1 MIVGRIP
8 KAIYSLLRS
17 RNLAI
22 ILLVTITLLSALGT
36 IVPQYSRAGEA
47 HVATWN
53 EAHPFI
59 SAINQYYD
67 LNNIYDSWQFLII
80 LALLGVNT
88 FFCSLPRI
96 KASINRVY
104 GQVKFA
110 DVDFIIK
117 LKTHR
122 SVVLKRSGSK
132 TISDIQETLNRKGY
146 ITTQQGNRIFA
157 EKNRYGSLSSPIF
170 HLSLVVILLST
181 FYGGAMQMHGV
192 AQIIDGQDF
201 TEAHS
206 NYIHI
211 KEGPFFGEQHQYFN
225 LHLTK
230 FHPSYELNGKW
241 RGFAA
246 DVLLSKNGQVI
257 KEDTIYVNHPLRYKG
272 FSIDRN
278 EYGFAPLF
286 VLRSD
291 DSISGSYI
299 MTSYT
304 DDHQYTASFN
314 IADTGLMAD
323 VVLYPDAIV
332 GDEIV
337 SISDFPNNPMVHLN
351 ITQNGE
357 LIYVGP
363 MRLNE
368 SIKFDIGST
377 EMSLEFN
384 DLEYWASFFIHRD
397 ASIPILYFALLTC
410 LLSLTAALFYVP
422 RRMWV
427 EMVDN
432 GNDTTG
438 TAGSTGITIH
448 IGGKADK
455 KILSFKDDFLEIC
468 NEIGGAEHARH

>member
-1 MIVGRIP
+1 MTAGRIP

-17 RNLAI
+17 RKLAI
-22 ILLVTITLLSALGT
+22 VLLVTITLLSAFGT
-36 IVPQYSRAGEA
+36 LIPQQSRAGDA
-47 HVATWN
+47 YVAMWN
-53 EAHPFI
+53 EDHPLV

-67 LNNIYDSWQFLII
+67 LNNIYDSWQFLTI

-96 KASINRVY
+96 KTSLNRVY
-104 GQVKFA
+104 GQVRFT
-110 DVDFIIK
+110 DSDFILK
-117 LKTHR
+117 LKNHH
-122 SVVLKRSGSK
+122 SIVVKRSATK
-132 TISDIQETLNRKGY
+132 TISDLQKILNRKGY
-146 ITTQQGNRIFA
+146 ITTQQGNQIFA

-211 KEGPFFGEQHQYFN
+211 KEGPFFGEQHKYFN
-225 LHLTK
+225 IHLTK

-246 DVLLSKNGQVI
+246 DVLLSENGQVI
-257 KEDTIYVNHPLRYKG
+257 KEDTIYVNNPLRYKG

-286 VLRSD
+286 VLRSN

-299 MTSYT
+299 IASYT

-314 IADTGLMAD
+314 IADTGILAD

-332 GDEIV
+332 GDEII
-337 SISDFPNNPMVHLN
+337 SISDFPNNPLAYLN
-351 ITQNGE
+351 LSKNGE
-357 LIYVGP
+357 LIYSGP
-363 MRLNE
+363 LKLND
-368 SIKFDIGST
+368 SIKFDLDST

-384 DLEYWASFFIHRD
+384 DLEYWASFYIHRD
-397 ASIPILYFALLTC
+397 ASIPILYSALLIC
-410 LLSLTAALFYVP
+410 LLSLTAALFYIP
-422 RRMWV
+422 RRIWV
-427 EMVDN
+427 EIVDN
-432 GNDTTG
+432 DNNTTG
-438 TAGSTGITIH
+438 TTDSTGITIN

-455 KILSFKDDFLEIC
+455 KILSFKDELLEIC
-468 NEIGGAEHARH
+468 NEIGGT